1 VDKADIN
8 QPPAAQL
15 QVHQQGIIGDS
26 HSSPYFDRTSKDPK
40 DHIIDLDTDSM
51 EIAPDVR
58 VYFWLVGHDIKDEPE
73 TPSDFEA
80 RVIFDETLV
89 RAGREWLRDFRN
101 QGCG

>member
-73 TPSDFEA
+73 TPTDFEA
-80 RVIFDETLV
+80 RVVFDETLV
-89 RAGREWLRDFRN
+89 
-101 QGCG
+101 